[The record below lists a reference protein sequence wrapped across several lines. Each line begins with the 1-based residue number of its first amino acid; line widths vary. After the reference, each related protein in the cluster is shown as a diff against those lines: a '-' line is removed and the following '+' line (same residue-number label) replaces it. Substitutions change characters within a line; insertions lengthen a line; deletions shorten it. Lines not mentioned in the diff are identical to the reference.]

1 MTSFDFQDSESN
13 IPNREEILRMA
24 IRAAKEGNKESA
36 RVMFRQVLS
45 EDRRNERAM
54 MWMAKLATTKTERRQ
69 WLNRVL
75 VVNPNQTAAKEAL
88 RRMNYKSSARD
99 NRILFIYGIV
109 AVIMI
114 VAVVLVF
121 LALRG

>member
-1 MTSFDFQDSESN
+1 
-13 IPNREEILRMA
+13 MA